1 MASQAFPSCCPV
13 AANVVAGA
21 HRIPPP
27 ELLHRPPLERMVV
40 LAGDEHH
47 PMLPLPSIVGE
58 KVKNSGARSSPFD
71 AARRL
76 HYQCRPEHGHR
87 ACHTTPLTNVAGG
100 ARIRPSA
107 MAALPSAAAVVAPAP
122 ADDAAAACAAWRR

>member
-1 MASQAFPSCCPV
+1 MASQAFPSCCPI

-21 HRIPPP
+21 HRIPPS

-47 PMLPLPSIVGE
+47 PTLPLPSVVGE
-58 KVKNSGARSSPFD
+58 KLKNSGARSSPFD

-76 HYQCRPEHGHR
+76 HCQCHSKHGHR
-87 ACHTTPLTNVAGG
+87 VCHTTPLMNVAGG
-100 ARIRPSA
+100 TRIRPSVT
-107 MAALPSAAAVVAPAP
+107 AAPPSAAAVAAPAP
-122 ADDAAAACAAWRR
+122 